1 MPDDIQSALSRAFT
15 DDTYR
20 CVLGGPVAGERFR
33 RISLRRLESGVWQ
46 AESFTDTQAFHE
58 NMEHAA
64 ALGLVA
70 EALGARFRSLNS
82 WDSVREHSIRV
93 SKKGKALYQSTAA
106 SAAPKA
112 EAEHNRGKRYLLPQ
126 GAIIPPLVDMGI
138 FTVEGKV
145 AAPMQH
151 KYRQINRFVEL
162 IDDAVRDFKGDAL
175 RIIDFGCGKSYLTFV
190 LYHYLTEIRGLK
202 AEMVGLDLKE
212 AVIEKCNLAVQKYGY
227 DGLRFEVGDI
237 AGYIPPW
244 KPDMVIS
251 LHACDTATDHALYNA
266 VRWGAQMIFAA
277 PCCQHELN
285 AQMQRGPL
293 PILSRYGIV
302 QERTAALM
310 TDAIRANAL
319 TACGYRAQLLEFIDI
334 GHTPKNILIRAVR
347 QSVSEAARQ
356 QAEAENAALCAA
368 FGFAPT
374 LLELLR
380 GASLPS
386 AT

>member
-1 MPDDIQSALSRAFT
+1 MPDDIQAALSRAFT

-33 RISLRRLESGVWQ
+33 RVSLRRLEGGAWQ
-46 AESFTDTQAFHE
+46 AESFTETQAFHE
-58 NMEHAA
+58 NMDEAA
-64 ALGLVA
+64 AGAFVLD
-70 EALGARFRSLNS
+70 ALGARFRSLNS
-82 WDSVREHSIRV
+82 WDSAREHGIRI
-93 SKKGKALYQSTAA
+93 SKKGKVLYQSSAA
-106 SAAPKA
+106 AAAPKA
-112 EAEHNRGKRYLLPQ
+112 EGGHNRGKQYLLPQ
-126 GAIIPPLVDMGI
+126 GTVIPPLVDMGI
-138 FTVEGKV
+138 FTLDGKV
-145 AAPMQH
+145 SAPMQH

-162 IDDAVRDFKGDAL
+162 IDDAVQGFKGDTL
-175 RIIDFGCGKSYLTFV
+175 RIIDFGCGKSYLTFI

-212 AVIEKCNLAVQKYGY
+212 AVIEKCNLAARKFGY

-237 AGYIPPW
+237 AGYTPPW
-244 KPDMVIS
+244 RPDMVIS
-251 LHACDTATDHALYNA
+251 LHACDTATDHALFNA

-285 AQMQRGPL
+285 AQMQGGPL
-293 PILSRYGIV
+293 PILSRYGLV

-319 TACGYRAQLLEFIDI
+319 TAQGYRAQLLEFIDI

-347 QSVSEAARQ
+347 QNVSEPMRQ

-368 FGFAPT
+368 FGFKPT

-380 GASLPS
+380 D
-386 AT
+386 

>member
-1 MPDDIQSALSRAFT
+1 MPDDIQAALTRAFT

-20 CVLGGPVAGERFR
+20 CVLGGPAAGERFR
-33 RISLRRLESGVWQ
+33 RISLRRLEGGVWQ

-58 NMEHAA
+58 NMDHAA

-70 EALGARFRSLNS
+70 GALGPRFKSLNS
-82 WDSVREHSIRV
+82 WDGQREHSVRV
-93 SKKGKALYQSTAA
+93 SKRGRVLYQSAAA

-126 GAIIPPLVDMGI
+126 GAVIPPLVDMGV
-138 FTVEGKV
+138 FTAEGKV

-162 IDDAVRDFKGDAL
+162 IDDALQGFRGDTL
-175 RIIDFGCGKSYLTFV
+175 HVIDFGCGKSYLTFV
-190 LYHYLTEIRGLK
+190 LYYYLTEIRGLK
-202 AEMVGLDLKE
+202 AHMVGLDLKE
-212 AVIEKCNLAVQKYGY
+212 AVIEKCNRAAQRYGY
-227 DGLRFEVGDI
+227 SGLRFEVGDI
-237 AGYIPPW
+237 AGYAPPW

-285 AQMQRGPL
+285 AQMQSGPL

-319 TACGYRAQLLEFIDI
+319 TASGYRAQLLEFIDI

-347 QSVSEAARQ
+347 QPIAEATRL
-356 QAEAENAALCAA
+356 QAEAEIAALCTA
-368 FGFAPT
+368 FGFQPT

-380 GASLPS
+380 CP
-386 AT
+386 